1 MPHTSLTATAMG
13 EVRPAIRSAVC
24 YFFLNGFL
32 FGVWAS
38 RIPTIRDKLSLGEQ
52 QLGLLL
58 LCMGVG
64 AVMAMALS
72 GRWCDT
78 FGQYFVAKRA
88 AWLMAAN
95 IPLLALAPSPLTL
108 GIVMFLYGAFGG
120 ALDMAMNGFAT
131 EVEAACEKSIMS
143 RMHGTW
149 SIGAGTG
156 AATGILASSAGAG
169 LVLHF
174 LLATVAMMAVLFFV
188 DRANWTKSDGGI
200 LPPAKIIVLPG
211 GRLAMIGV
219 VALVAFMA
227 EGVVQ
232 DWGALYVVDRF
243 DQTEAIGASGL
254 VWFAVAM
261 VTMRLSGDMIID
273 RFGPRNSVVF
283 SACAGAC
290 GSFITVAAPVHWIVW
305 IGYAVMG
312 TGLSLLAPIAFAEAA
327 RQKAYSK
334 GHAMAAV
341 TMLGYGGMLIG
352 PPLIGG
358 VAELFSLR
366 HGFGL
371 IAVLSLSLLLV
382 AKYFRAASQ
391 SGAG

>member
-1 MPHTSLTATAMG
+1 MG
-13 EVRPAIRSAVC
+13 EVKPGIRSAVC

-38 RIPTIRDKLSLGEQ
+38 RIPTIRDKFSLGEQ
-52 QLGLLL
+52 ELGLLL

-64 AVMAMALS
+64 AVLAMALT
-72 GRWCDT
+72 GRWCDNL
-78 FGQYFVAKRA
+78 GQYYVAKRA

-95 IPLLALAPSPLTL
+95 IPLLALAPNAVTL

-131 EVEAACEKSIMS
+131 EVEEVYRKSIMS
-143 RMHGTW
+143 RLHGTW
-149 SIGAGTG
+149 SIGAGAG
-156 AATGILASSAGAG
+156 AATGILASAAGSGPA
-169 LVLHF
+169 LHF
-174 LLATVAMMAVLFFV
+174 LLATLVMMAVLYYA
-188 DRANWTKSDGGI
+188 DRANWTKADGGAA
-200 LPPAKIIVLPG
+200 PPAKIIVLPG
-211 GRLAMIGV
+211 GRLAMIGM

-243 DQTEAIGASGL
+243 DQSEAVGASGL

-261 VTMRLSGDMIID
+261 VTMRLSGDSIID
-273 RFGPRNSVVF
+273 RFGPRNSVIF
-283 SACAGAC
+283 AACAGVC
-290 GSFITVAAPVHWIVW
+290 GSVITVLASVHWVVW

-312 TGLSLLAPIAFAEAA
+312 IGFSLPAPVAFAEAA
-327 RQKAYSK
+327 RQKDYSK

-341 TMLGYGGMLIG
+341 TMLGYGGILIG

-366 HGFGL
+366 HGFAL
-371 IAVLSLSLLLV
+371 IAVLSLSLLPV
-382 AKYFRAASQ
+382 AKYFRAAARTG
-391 SGAG
+391 SG

>member
-1 MPHTSLTATAMG
+1 MG
-13 EVRPAIRSAVC
+13 EVKPGIRSAVC

-52 QLGLLL
+52 ELGLLL

-64 AVMAMALS
+64 AVMAMALT
-72 GRWCDT
+72 GRWCDHL
-78 FGQYFVAKRA
+78 GQYYVAKRA

-95 IPLLALAPSPLTL
+95 VPLLALAPNTLTL
-108 GIVMFLYGAFGG
+108 GVVMFLYGAFGG

-131 EVEAACEKSIMS
+131 EVEAAYRKSIMS
-143 RMHGTW
+143 RLHGTW

-156 AATGILASSAGAG
+156 AATGILASTAGAG
-169 LVLHF
+169 PALHF
-174 LLATVAMMAVLFFV
+174 TIATVVMMTILFFV
-188 DRANWTKSDGGI
+188 DRAEWTKSDEGT

-211 GRLAMIGV
+211 GRLAMIGF

-243 DQTEAIGASGL
+243 DQSEAIGASGL

-261 VTMRLSGDMIID
+261 VTMRLSGDVIID
-273 RFGPRNSVVF
+273 RFGPRKSVIF
-283 SACAGAC
+283 AACAGAL
-290 GSFITVAAPVHWIVW
+290 GSVITVIASVHWVVW

-312 TGLSLLAPIAFAEAA
+312 TGFSLLAPIAFAEAA
-327 RQKAYSK
+327 RQKDYSK

-352 PPLIGG
+352 PPVIGG

-366 HGFGL
+366 HGFAL

-382 AKYFRAASQ
+382 TKYFRAPSKAD
-391 SGAG
+391 AG